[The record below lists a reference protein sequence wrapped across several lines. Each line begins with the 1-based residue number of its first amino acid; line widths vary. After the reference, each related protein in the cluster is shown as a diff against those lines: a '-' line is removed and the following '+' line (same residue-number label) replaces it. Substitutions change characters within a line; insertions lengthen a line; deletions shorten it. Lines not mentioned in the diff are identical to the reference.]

1 MLERESRRERIL
13 EARNREIRL
22 RQRTKM
28 TESSHGDISDKETT
42 NKPSII
48 LDSVVKNAEK
58 DFFTVIEMVINMCHL
73 VFRLSQYS
81 HTNTENFLSLYKNV
95 VSIYGRRKEESHR
108 NFLN

>member
-28 TESSHGDISDKETT
+28 AESSHRDISDKETI

-48 LDSVVKNAEK
+48 LDSAVKNAEK
-58 DFFTVIEMVINMCHL
+58 DFFTVIEMVIKTCHS
-73 VFRLSQYS
+73 VFRSSQYS
-81 HTNTENFLSLYKNV
+81 HTNTENFLSL
-95 VSIYGRRKEESHR
+95 
-108 NFLN
+108 